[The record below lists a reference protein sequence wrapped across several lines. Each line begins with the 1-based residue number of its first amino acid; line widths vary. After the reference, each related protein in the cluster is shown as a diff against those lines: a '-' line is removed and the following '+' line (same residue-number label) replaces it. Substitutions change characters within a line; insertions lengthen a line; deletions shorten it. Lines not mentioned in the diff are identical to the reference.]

1 MKRPLLN
8 KMEAVQQNLQRLVT
22 EVEQMK
28 PTLDMLSSINAELVG
43 FNGGFGELM
52 NALAAKRKCTR
63 FGGETAAPQAL
74 ASLLAPIEKENTVAK
89 DQAQPLPPSAIPQPS
104 AIPAPKPVASAPSA
118 DDAAASVAAAPPPQP
133 PAVPA
138 AAAQAT
144 ASVGDKTAATA
155 PPKSRKPARKSVA
168 ASKEQKKRRPHALL
182 LRNGAEEK
190 LPRQWQPATQR
201 DKLEAVLQF
210 LRLYN
215 EGAGA
220 PISDI
225 ASHFGMATIKV
236 KPMLSVL
243 TGLGHV
249 KQQAQA
255 QAGRKAGRGTS
266 HKGFLYVY
274 RRR

>member
-1 MKRPLLN
+1 MLLN
-8 KMEAVQQNLQRLVT
+8 EMEAVQHNLQRLVA
-22 EVEQMK
+22 EVEQIN
-28 PTLDMLSSINAELVG
+28 PTLSMLSTINAELVS

-63 FGGETAAPQAL
+63 FGGETAPPQAM
-74 ASLLAPIEKENTVAK
+74 AALLAPVEKENTGATAK
-89 DQAQPLPPSAIPQPS
+89 GQALPPSAIPQPS
-104 AIPAPKPVASAPSA
+104 VIPAPKPAAAAAAPVG
-118 DDAAASVAAAPPPQP
+118 DVAAASVAAAAPPQP
-133 PAVPA
+133 PAVPVA
-138 AAAQAT
+138 AAPAV
-144 ASVGDKTAATA
+144 SSLEDKAAAVA
-155 PPKSRKPARKSVA
+155 PRTRKTTTRKSVAA
-168 ASKEQKKRRPHALL
+168 ASKEQKKRRPHPLL

-201 DKLEAVLQF
+201 DKLEALLQF

-255 QAGRKAGRGTS
+255 VRKAGRGGSS